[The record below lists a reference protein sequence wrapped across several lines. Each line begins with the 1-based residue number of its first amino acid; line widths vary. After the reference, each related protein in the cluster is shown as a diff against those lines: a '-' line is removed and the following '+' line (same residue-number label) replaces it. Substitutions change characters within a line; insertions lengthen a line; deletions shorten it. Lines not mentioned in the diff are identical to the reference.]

1 MNKPRLPGLEHFESE
16 PLTDKPRPP
25 KLEHFES
32 EPLTDKPRPP
42 ELGHFESEPLSAS
55 KLRDEPDWAL
65 VERITGKKCP
75 ETVSLRALSRMT
87 ETELKDTLGLTD
99 IQGKKL
105 GAALILG
112 ERLANETIER
122 GMSIKSG
129 EDVYRIFKGQ
139 MKDAKK
145 EGFYAMTMNHQLQ
158 VIDIHQISE
167 GTLSMCPV
175 HPRETFNPIIRDSA
189 AAVIFMHNHPS
200 GFPEPSKEDFL
211 LTERLN
217 KAGKLLGIRV
227 LDHVVIGDRAFVS
240 LRDRGVL
247 GKETGKETWAAENA
261 GGVKEPLDRYN
272 PAFTV
277 KNPSR
282 HPGNDPGEPSRD
294 VASGKTQD
302 NPDGK
307 TRTFLVAPRKNP
319 GGSPSPDYTGLIV
332 IGKTPHK
339 VDLWKD
345 GQIQIARRG
354 PDRFT
359 AVGGGQ
365 LVPTGSGELSG
376 SVPVFTAPDIRTS
389 VDLEI
394 HGLGEGTPIRL
405 SVSEGRPSI
414 VLQKTKK
421 NERGIER

>member
-1 MNKPRLPGLEHFESE
+1 MSRIQLLPGMGL
-16 PLTDKPRPP
+16 
-25 KLEHFES
+25 
-32 EPLTDKPRPP
+32 
-42 ELGHFESEPLSAS
+42 FESEPLSSA

-75 ETVSLRALSRMT
+75 ETVNLRTLSRMT
-87 ETELKDTLGLTD
+87 QAELRETLGLSD
-99 IQGKKL
+99 VQGKKL
-105 GAALILG
+105 GAALVLG
-112 ERLANETIER
+112 ERLANEAIER
-122 GMSIKSG
+122 GMVINGAK
-129 EDVYRIFKGQ
+129 DVFRIFRGQ

-145 EGFYAMTMNHQLQ
+145 EGFYAVTLDQKHQA
-158 VIDIHQISE
+158 IDLHRISE

-175 HPRETFNPIIRDSA
+175 HPREAFKPVLRDSA
-189 AAVIFMHNHPS
+189 AAVIFLHNHPS
-200 GFPEPSKEDFL
+200 GNPEPSKDDHL
-211 LTERLN
+211 LTERL
-217 KAGKLLGIRV
+217 AESGKLLGIRV
-227 LDHVVIGDRAFVS
+227 LDHIVIGDGAFVS
-240 LRDRGVL
+240 LRDLGAFREERGMSQV
-247 GKETGKETWAAENA
+247 AESYGCREDPAKTVGGHSEGNA
-261 GGVKEPLDRYN
+261 LVKAPD
-272 PAFTV
+272 
-277 KNPSR
+277 S
-282 HPGNDPGEPSRD
+282 PGER
-294 VASGKTQD
+294 GKTV
-302 NPDGK
+302 
-307 TRTFLVAPRKNP
+307 RTFLLDHREKVE
-319 GGSPSPDYTGLIV
+319 GSPAPDYTGLVV